1 MIAWGGRYEGA
12 WDNNKRSGRG
22 TYTSPNGDRCVR
34 HGRGVPGVSRGG
46 AHAQRAGAWRA
57 GSLRQDMTDAQ
68 VCRGGLYGRG
78 CGMRAVG
85 GGGCVGGC
93 GEVIAGRY
101 EGEFSNA
108 AIHGQGSF
116 TAAKAGWTLTG
127 AFAHWR
133 PTEGE
138 LTLADGRRFA
148 VLYAADCAFIYN
160 HPTPSS
166 KVRVGSVSPRART
179 SMVLER
185 RRRASAAL
193 LVPACAGVCVCPATE
208 HRPHLTTWPCR
219 RPCSRRGAEA
229 ASTTR
234 GKRG

>member
-1 MIAWGGRYEGA
+1 MRGGATGAVAGAVVVLIAWGGRYEGA
-12 WDNNKRSGRG
+12 FDNDKYHGFG
-22 TYTSPNGDRCVR
+22 TYTWADGDRCVR
-34 HGRGVPGVSRGG
+34 PGRGVPGVSRGG
-46 AHAQRAGAWRA
+46 AHVQRAGAWRD

-101 EGEFSNA
+101 EGEWSND
-108 AIHGQGSF
+108 AIHGQGAF
-116 TAAKAGWTLTG
+116 TTAKAGWTFTG

-138 LTLADGRRFA
+138 LSEADGRRFA
-148 VLYAADCAFIYN
+148 VLYAADCAKISK

-166 KVRVGSVSPRART
+166 KVRVGSVAPRART

-185 RRRASAAL
+185 
-193 LVPACAGVCVCPATE
+193 
-208 HRPHLTTWPCR
+208 
-219 RPCSRRGAEA
+219 
-229 ASTTR
+229 ST
-234 GKRG
+234 GHI